1 MSPVYAALLR
11 PLLAFLTAF
20 SLLSTAGLYLYPL
33 LLNCSYP
40 NPTAPFRLLTL
51 ADPQIEGN
59 TSIFSIRYAGS
70 PIWLRELRRLRKTLD
85 LWGNDFYLAHIY
97 RTLHTT
103 IPALT
108 ARFPF
113 LPQGLTHP
121 THTVVLGDLIG
132 SQWIDDDE
140 FASRGRRYWQ
150 TVFPHTNRLPED
162 ALDDAKRI
170 PQSTYSAI
178 HWPDTLINVAGNHDI
193 GYSGDIRP
201 DLIQRF
207 ERTYGPVNY
216 AFTIPF
222 PAVTVAAGDG
232 SGANTT
238 VTPTLR
244 IVNLNSLNIDSPA
257 RDYEIQ
263 MQTYDFMNSLFGE
276 NKVWDGSVATILLTH
291 VPLYKPA
298 GVCVD
303 GPMTE
308 YYEEYYGGVLKEQNH
323 LSRGASDMLLGEL
336 FGERHVGEEKV
347 PREKEMGIILTGH
360 DHEGCDVVHWF
371 GDAEKKEEKEKE
383 GGDAQAA
390 KEWKAGKWADRK
402 RGLVGER
409 DLWIREVTVRSM
421 MGEFGGNAGLTS
433 AWFDN
438 TTMSWRFE
446 YSTCPVGIQHI
457 WWAVHIVDIIT
468 LVGGIVYIGLTL
480 FTSVLDD
487 TSRKVVVPKVVVTEA
502 NGTANKSPAEK
513 KTQ

>member
-1 MSPVYAALLR
+1 MSPVYALLR
-11 PLLAFLTAF
+11 PLLVFLTAF
-20 SLLSTAGLYLYPL
+20 SLITTTGLYLYPL
-33 LLNCSYP
+33 LFSCSYP
-40 NPTAPFRLLTL
+40 NPNAPFRLLTL

-59 TSIFSIRYAGS
+59 TSLFAKRYASS
-70 PIWLRELRRLRKTLD
+70 PILLRELRRFRKTLD

-97 RTLHTT
+97 RTLHTV

-108 ARFPF
+108 SRFSF

-132 SQWIDDDE
+132 SQWIDDEE

-150 TVFPHTNRLPED
+150 RVFPDTRRLPED

-170 PQSTYSAI
+170 TQAAYSSI

-207 ERTYGPVNY
+207 ESTYGPVNY

-222 PAVTVAAGDG
+222 PAVTTTTTSSDG
-232 SGANTT
+232 ITTNTT
-238 VTPTLR
+238 VTPRLR

-257 RDYEIQ
+257 RDYDTQI
-263 MQTYDFMNSLFGE
+263 QTYDFMNSVFGE
-276 NKVWDGSVATILLTH
+276 EQPWDGSVATILLTH
-291 VPLYKPA
+291 VPLYKPE

-308 YYEEYYGGVLKEQNH
+308 YYEAYYHGVLKEQNH

-336 FGERHVGEEKV
+336 FGERRVGEEHV
-347 PREKEMGIILTGH
+347 PRNKEMGIILTGH

-371 GDAEKKEEKEKE
+371 GEAEKKEVKE
-383 GGDAQAA
+383 GEEQPAR
-390 KEWKAGKWADRK
+390 EWKAGKWTERK
-402 RGLVGER
+402 KGAVGER
-409 DLWIREVTVRSM
+409 DLWIREITVRSM

-438 TTMSWRFE
+438 QTMSWRFE
-446 YSTCPVGIQHI
+446 YSICPVGIQHI
-457 WWAVHIVDIIT
+457 WWAIHIVDFIT
-468 LVGGIVYIGLTL
+468 VVGVIAYTYLTL
-480 FTSVLDD
+480 FTDVLDGSKR
-487 TSRKVVVPKVVVTEA
+487 TVKVPKVVITEA
-502 NGTANKSPAEK
+502 NGSAAKSPAEK
-513 KTQ
+513 KIQ